1 MAMPLEFLFP
11 DDNVIRKE
19 LFMKQGMLSGLVLLL
34 IGGPASGLF
43 AGPVNSPGS
52 YPFAKAS
59 SRNDRVTLGNVK
71 SLVYWQDKGVER
83 AALVPWRQTWSRSQR
98 FTGGIAEAG
107 GRDPGAPTAIACAGD
122 ETQIFYP
129 ERSPAAPAG
138 VWKNAEALGTAPPG
152 SRLCA
157 MQKNGVFAEF
167 FPSKSTLVMDRL
179 QNFSLPSGF
188 QSAELVAAGEGFM
201 LMTSSKALSFYRR
214 DAKWVMSAVWNHGVS
229 SVGPNT
235 RWDGQ
240 DRLLLKADPDG
251 HALATLVSS
260 NDGPRLA
267 NVQRLPVSPCD
278 ADQVCGLSL
287 AQDESWLL
295 SGYWGHYLGRGQ
307 KFIRLNIP
315 LSVEKGA
322 GAVAIAHAGAGQRF
336 TYLGWDDGDQGTLP
350 NVPQTLTEDRARPD
364 RFMIWT
370 KNDDRAV
377 HMEVWNGPL
386 PEPIPEHWLAWEP
399 GYEWSL
405 ADEPVARAVA
415 DDRWWLERLGAQ
427 AALTK
432 LKAAGIRPAPVR
444 VAVIDSGADPT
455 HPWLQAQL
463 DRKAGEIPNN
473 GLDDDD
479 NGFVDDVWG
488 YDFVDEDA
496 VPQDEFGHG
505 SHVAGLMSAR
515 KDDDIR
521 NPAPNLSLMVVR
533 ALDRSGKSN
542 SIDLARALLYAADNG
557 AEMVNCSWGGGPDTQ
572 ALRDSFA
579 MLRERGIL
587 VFSSAGNDRLD
598 TDKSPDVPK
607 KYSGVVS
614 VAASDKNNRLA
625 DFSSYGSNSVRFI
638 TPGDAIV
645 STIPGGGF
653 GEKSGTS
660 MASPLAV
667 ASFALLWG
675 AVRSMEPELDK
686 ARQIEKVDR
695 LLCESAD
702 AQGLETRSQCGR
714 IRLDV
719 SVEKLLMGKE

>member
-1 MAMPLEFLFP
+1 MAMPYEFLFP

-19 LFMKQGMLSGLVLLL
+19 IFMMHRMLSGLVLLIL
-34 IGGPASGLF
+34 GGQTPGLF

-59 SRNDRVTLGNVK
+59 SRHDRVTLGNLK
-71 SLVYWQDKGVER
+71 SLVTWQEQGVER
-83 AALVPWRQTWSRSQR
+83 AAVVPWRQNWSRTQR
-98 FTGGIAEAG
+98 FTGGIAEAAQ
-107 GRDPGAPTAIACAGD
+107 RRPGAPVAMACAGE

-138 VWKNAEALGTAPPG
+138 VWKNADGLGTAPQG

-157 MQKNGVFAEF
+157 MQKSGVFAEF
-167 FPSKSTLVMDRL
+167 FPSKSTLVLDRL
-179 QNFSLPSGF
+179 QTFSIPSGF
-188 QSAELVAAGEGFM
+188 QTAELVAAGEGFL
-201 LMTSSKALSFYRR
+201 LMSSSKALSVYRR

-229 SVGPNT
+229 NVGRDT

-251 HALATLVSS
+251 HALASLVSS
-260 NDGPRLA
+260 GDGPRLA

-278 ADQVCGLSL
+278 TDQVCGLSL

-307 KFIRLNIP
+307 QFMRLNIP
-315 LSVEKGA
+315 LSVEKGS
-322 GAVAIAHAGAGQRF
+322 GAVAIAHAGEGQRF

-350 NVPQTLTEDRARPD
+350 TLPQTLTEDRARRD
-364 RFMIWT
+364 RYMIWT
-370 KNDDRAV
+370 KSEDRAV

-386 PEPIPEHWLAWEP
+386 PDEIPVSWLAWEP

-405 ADEPVARAVA
+405 PALTMTRAA
-415 DDRWWLERLGAQ
+415 SDDRWWLDRLGAPL
-427 AALTK
+427 ALSQ
-432 LKAAGIRPAPVR
+432 LKAAAIQPAPVR

-488 YDFVDEDA
+488 YDFVEEDA
-496 VPQDEFGHG
+496 VPQDDFGHG
-505 SHVAGLMSAR
+505 SHVAGLMMAR
-515 KDDDIR
+515 KDNDIR

-542 SIDLARALLYAADNG
+542 SIDLARALFYAADNG

-579 MLRERGIL
+579 MLRARGIL

-607 KYSGVVS
+607 KYAGVVS
-614 VAASDKNNRLA
+614 VAASDRNNRLA
-625 DFSSYGSNSVRFI
+625 DFSSYGLSSVRFV

-645 STIPGGGF
+645 STVPGGVF

-675 AVRSMEPELDK
+675 TVRSMEPELDK

-702 AQGLETRSQCGR
+702 ALGLEKRSQCGR

-719 SVEKLLMGKE
+719 SVEKLLSGKE